1 MDDCS
6 SGLSLYLPLH
16 ISDHRSR
23 QPYVASNQP
32 SAILNYSER
41 EEENLEKLAKGIIE
55 FLYTLIKRREVSLF
69 FSSYDERKNM

>member
-16 ISDHRSR
+16 ISDHSSR

-32 SAILNYSER
+32 SAILNCVER
-41 EEENLEKLAKGIIE
+41 EKPEKLAEGIIE
-55 FLYTLIKRREVSLF
+55 FPSMLIKRIEESLF
-69 FSSYDERKNM
+69 FVYRREREIE